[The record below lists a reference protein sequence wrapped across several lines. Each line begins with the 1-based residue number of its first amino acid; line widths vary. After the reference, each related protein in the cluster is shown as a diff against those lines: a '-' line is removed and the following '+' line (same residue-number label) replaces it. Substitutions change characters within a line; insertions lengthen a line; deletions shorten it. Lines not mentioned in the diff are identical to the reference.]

1 MIMHSEM
8 PLIDLLLSVLMAIVF
23 VRRTHLAAD
32 GLPQEEP
39 VR

>member
-1 MIMHSEM
+1 
-8 PLIDLLLSVLMAIVF
+8 MAIVF

-39 VR
+39 VRWPVEERPASEPD